1 MRVAIF
7 ASGSGSNFQ
16 ALVESFKKEEIP
28 GKLVCLFCDQEEAY
42 VIKRAEKENIPYFV
56 LPKKKTQTKADYEKQ
71 IIHLLKT
78 ASVDLICLAGYMK
91 ILGKELLEA
100 YPNRIINLHP
110 SLLPKFKGAH
120 SIEEFYN
127 SSEKETGI
135 TIHLVDQG
143 VDTGP
148 IIFQKK
154 ISRQEQDSLEDLT
167 EKIHE
172 LEHRY
177 YPKII
182 AEFIRENV
190 AE

>member
-7 ASGSGSNFQ
+7 ASGNGSNFQ
-16 ALVESFKKEEIP
+16 ALVESFNQQEIP
-28 GKLVCLFCDQEEAY
+28 GKLVLLFCDQSEAY
-42 VIKRAEKENIPYFV
+42 VIKRAKKANIPYFV
-56 LPKKKTQTKADYEKQ
+56 LPKKKTQTKVDYEKQ
-71 IIHLLKT
+71 IIHLLET
-78 ASVDLICLAGYMK
+78 ARVDLICLAGYMK

-154 ISRQEQDSLEDLT
+154 IIRQEEDSLEELT
-167 EKIHE
+167 EKIHKS
-172 LEHRY
+172 EHEY

-182 AEFIRENV
+182 AKFIRENTV
-190 AE
+190 K

>member
-1 MRVAIF
+1 
-7 ASGSGSNFQ
+7 
-16 ALVESFKKEEIP
+16 
-28 GKLVCLFCDQEEAY
+28 
-42 VIKRAEKENIPYFV
+42 
-56 LPKKKTQTKADYEKQ
+56 
-71 IIHLLKT
+71 
-78 ASVDLICLAGYMK
+78 MK

-110 SLLPKFKGAH
+110 SLLPKFPGAH

-127 SSEKETGI
+127 SYEKETGI
-135 TIHLVDQG
+135 TIHLVDKG

-154 ISRQEQDSLEDLT
+154 ISRQEKDSLEDLT